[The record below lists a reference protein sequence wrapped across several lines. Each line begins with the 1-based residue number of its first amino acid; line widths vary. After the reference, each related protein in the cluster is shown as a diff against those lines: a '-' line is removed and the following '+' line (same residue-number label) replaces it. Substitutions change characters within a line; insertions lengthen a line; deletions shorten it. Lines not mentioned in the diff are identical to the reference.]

1 MQPIPQKLNHAMS
14 LLRLP
19 EHHYRTD
26 RLTGVFA
33 VPISAKTAS
42 EYAVLA
48 YLLTRSCAAYPTI
61 VALNRRLNELY
72 GATLQTSVI
81 RVGGWQMLS
90 FTISYLNKRY
100 TLDGSDLTGDC
111 TKLLM
116 ELLFHPALEEGVFPA
131 EVFAQEQRCLL
142 ERLQGEMNNKRT
154 YARQRCEELLCPD
167 HPFSLNPYGTEA
179 TIQALTPASAAAA
192 RERLLSEATIHW
204 LYQGEED
211 TDLLVREL
219 TSRFATL
226 PYRQPAGLKVD
237 NTFALKESALTER
250 MDLNQAKLVLGFRI
264 AINEPNPDVDAA
276 LLMNTLWGGCV
287 TSLLFTH
294 VREEQSLCY
303 YCASFYDRFQNT
315 ILVDSGVKESD
326 AQKAKEEILRQLEAI
341 RQGNFSDEEL
351 EAARRSLIQRYA
363 AAGDNPDALEG
374 YYLSQTIYDDYIT
387 PDEKRSRILAVT
399 KEDVCRAARLTHFDS
414 TYLLAPEQEV
424 TEA

>member
-1 MQPIPQKLNHAMS
+1 MQPIPQNLGHEMT

-33 VPISAKTAS
+33 IPISADTAS
-42 EYAVLA
+42 EYAVLP
-48 YLLTRSCAAYPTI
+48 YLLTRSCAAYPTM

-72 GATLQTSVI
+72 GAVLQTTVM
-81 RVGGWQMLS
+81 RVGGWQILT
-90 FTISYLNKRY
+90 FTISYLNKKY
-100 TLDGSDLTGDC
+100 TLDGSDLTADC
-111 TKLLM
+111 THLLM
-116 ELLFHPALEEGVFPA
+116 ELLFNPALEDGVFPA
-131 EVFAQEQRCLL
+131 DVFAQEQRCLL

-154 YARQRCEELLCPD
+154 YARQRCEELLCPN

-179 TIQALTPASAAAA
+179 TINALTPVSAAAA

-211 TDLLVREL
+211 TTALAREL
-219 TSRFATL
+219 EARFATL
-226 PYRQPAGLKVD
+226 PYRRPAALKVD
-237 NTFALKESALTER
+237 NSFAMKESELTER
-250 MDLNQAKLVLGFRI
+250 MALKQAKLVLGFRI
-264 AINEPNPDVDAA
+264 AVNEPNPDVDAA

-303 YCASFYDRFQNT
+303 YCASFYDRFQST
-315 ILVDSGVKESD
+315 ILVDSGVEESD
-326 AQKAKEEILRQLEAI
+326 AEKAKEEILKQLEAI
-341 RQGNFSDEEL
+341 REGNFSDEEL
-351 EAARRSLIQRYA
+351 EAARRALIQRYA
-363 AAGDNPDALEG
+363 AAGDNPDALES

-414 TYLLAPEQEV
+414 TYLLAPEEV
-424 TEA
+424 TAQ